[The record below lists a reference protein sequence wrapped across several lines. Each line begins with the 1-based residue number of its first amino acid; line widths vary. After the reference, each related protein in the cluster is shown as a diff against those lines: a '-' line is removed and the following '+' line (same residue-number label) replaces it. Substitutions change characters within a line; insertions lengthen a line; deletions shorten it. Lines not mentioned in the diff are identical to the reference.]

1 MTKRQCEFSQS
12 ISKESSITYFINRTW
27 QKTHGMKHVRSKV
40 LHKLRRHCIVL
51 SFLIS
56 ATASILLQY
65 SHPLS
70 VGIFRQDP
78 QVHNTFGECV
88 CHLVVLISSSGI
100 SSRNDGETISLTGS
114 NRKSRTFTLYS
125 SMICSI
131 ISIGSIT
138 ARCISCHLLT
148 PKDL

>member
-1 MTKRQCEFSQS
+1 
-12 ISKESSITYFINRTW
+12 
-27 QKTHGMKHVRSKV
+27 MKHVRSKV

-51 SFLIS
+51 SFVIS
-56 ATASILLQY
+56 ATTSIILQY

-70 VGIFRQDP
+70 VSIFPQDP
-78 QVHNTFGECV
+78 QVRHAFGECV
-88 CHLVVLISSSGI
+88 CHLVVLISSSGL
-100 SSRNDGETISLTGS
+100 SSRNGDGETISLTGS
-114 NRKSRTFTLYS
+114 NRKSRTFTSYS

-138 ARCISCHLLT
+138 ARRISCHILT